1 MAETKP
7 APGDWIG
14 ASLLRREDARFLIGK
29 GQFVADIRLPG
40 LEDACFVRS
49 PMGHASLRGL
59 RRPAEW
65 AERVYTHDELG
76 PFQALP
82 AGPDIPGYRNV
93 AYPVLATDRVC
104 FAGQP
109 IAAVVAPTRGEA
121 EDIAGLVELDLDALP
136 AVTDAVLAMAPDSP
150 RIHDAWPDNA
160 FITSGARAGDA
171 AAVAA
176 TAPVRI
182 TRRLRM
188 NRQSIVPLEG
198 RAALAY
204 WDHRLDE
211 LVVYL
216 STQGAHVM
224 RLGIAQALGISEH
237 KVHVIAP
244 DVGGGF
250 GGKNRLTPEEIAVC
264 ALALKRGH
272 PVRWIEDRR
281 EHLMAA
287 PQAREHVYDLTL
299 YADRDGT
306 MLALEG
312 DVYIDAGAYP
322 LWPTGAFAEA
332 SMAVRNLTG
341 PYRIRHIA
349 LRNHTVATNKP
360 PMGPYRGVARPG
372 ACFAMERLADELAR
386 ELGLEPIEI
395 RRRNMVTAGEMPY
408 VTAAGMRL
416 DNGDYPASLDEAA
429 RSIGLDAI
437 RARQRTGE
445 PDGRRIGVGFAF
457 YTEQSGHGLKEWAR
471 RGARVMPSYETCT
484 VRMLP
489 DGSAQVLVGIQ
500 NHGQGL
506 ETTLSQIAAQELRLD
521 PARIAVRH
529 GDTAVS
535 PFGFGTFASRSTVFA
550 GGAVARSCRILAE
563 KIRRIGGHLIQ
574 TDPVETRLEDG
585 HVVGPSGAAVSFAE
599 IGRAAHVRQEMM
611 PPGVDPVLE
620 ATATYEPADSSGTFS
635 YSTHAALVAVDPL
648 TGGTE
653 LLDYVVAE
661 DCGTMV
667 NPLIVDGQVTG
678 GVIQGIGTALYEEVP
693 YDESGQPLAT
703 TFADYHMPCA
713 TEMPRVRISHFVTPS
728 AITEYGIKGM
738 GEGGAIAPPAAIANA
753 LADAFRDSG
762 AQFNETPCTPRR
774 VVAALEAAEVPT

>member
-1 MAETKP
+1 MTEVEIR
-7 APGDWIG
+7 PGDWIG
-14 ASLLRREDARFLIGK
+14 ARVLRREDERFLLGK
-29 GQFVADIRLPG
+29 GQYVADIRMPG
-40 LEDACFVRS
+40 MEDACFVRS
-49 PMGHASLRGL
+49 PMGHGVLRDVRKPEEGKGQ
-59 RRPAEW
+59 
-65 AERVYTHDELG
+65 VYSAADLG
-76 PFQALP
+76 PFYDLP

-93 AYPVLATDRVC
+93 HYPPLATQRVL
-104 FAGQP
+104 FVGQP
-109 IAAVVAPTRGEA
+109 VAICVAPTRGEA
-121 EDIAGLVELDLDALP
+121 EDIAGLVDLDIEELP
-136 AVTDAVLAMAPDSP
+136 AVVDTVTAMAPDSP
-150 RIHDAWPDNA
+150 RVHEGWPDNA
-160 FITSGARAGDA
+160 YIVSGAKGGDVD
-171 AAVAA
+171 AV
-176 TAPVRI
+176 TGGSIRI
-182 TRRLRM
+182 TRKLRM
-188 NRQSIVPLEG
+188 NRQSVVPLEG
-198 RAALAY
+198 RSVLAY

-224 RLGIAQALGISEH
+224 RLGLAQSLGLSEH

-264 ALALKRGH
+264 ALALKRGN

-299 YADRDGT
+299 HANAEGRL
-306 MLALEG
+306 LALEG
-312 DVYIDAGAYP
+312 DVYVDGGAYP

-341 PYRIRHIA
+341 AYRIPNIR
-349 LRNHTVATNKP
+349 LRNFTVATNKP

-372 ACFAMERLADELAR
+372 ACFAIERMVDEMAR
-386 ELGLEPIEI
+386 ELRMEPVEL
-395 RRRNMVTAGEMPY
+395 RRRNLVTAPEMPY
-408 VTAAGMRL
+408 VTAAGMKL
-416 DNGDYPASLDEAA
+416 DTGDYPAALEEAV
-429 RSIGLDAI
+429 RSVGLGEL
-437 RARQRTGE
+437 RRRQAQGE
-445 PDGRRIGVGFAF
+445 PDGRRIGVGFAI

-489 DGSAQVLVGIQ
+489 DGSVQLLVGIQ
-500 NHGQGL
+500 SHGQGL
-506 ETTLSQIAAQELRLD
+506 ETSLAQIAAHELRMD

-550 GGAVARSCRILAE
+550 GGAVARTCRILAE
-563 KIRRIGGHLIQ
+563 KLRRIGAHLLQ
-574 TDPVETRLEDG
+574 ADPSAVRLEG
-585 HVVGPSGAAVSFAE
+585 GAVHGSGNAVPYSE

-611 PPGVDPVLE
+611 PMGIDPVLE
-620 ATATYEPADSSGTFS
+620 ATATYEPEDSAGTFS
-635 YSTHAALVAVDPL
+635 YSAHAAVIAVDPR
-648 TGGTE
+648 TGTTE

-661 DCGTMV
+661 DCGTMI
-667 NPLIVDGQVTG
+667 NPMIVDGQVTG
-678 GVIQGIGTALYEEVP
+678 GVIQGIGTALLEEVP
-693 YDESGQPLAT
+693 YDETGQPLAT

-713 TEMPRVRISHFVTPS
+713 SEMPNVRISHFVTPS
-728 AITEYGIKGM
+728 EITEYGVKGM

-753 LADAFRDSG
+753 LGDAFRDVG

-774 VVAALEAAEVPT
+774 VVQALDRAGFAA

>member
-1 MAETKP
+1 MAHGEMKQ
-7 APGDWIG
+7 GDWVG
-14 ASLLRREDARFLIGK
+14 ARVLRREDERFLLGK
-29 GQFVADIRLPG
+29 GQYVSDVRMPG
-40 LEDACFVRS
+40 IEEVCFVRS
-49 PMGHASLRGL
+49 PVGHGILHGVRKPAGLETQVYDAS
-59 RRPAEW
+59 
-65 AERVYTHDELG
+65 DLG
-76 PFQALP
+76 PFGNLP
-82 AGPDIPGYRNV
+82 AGPEIPGYRNV
-93 AYPVLATDRVC
+93 AYPPLATSRVL

-109 IAAVVAPTRGEA
+109 VAACVAPTRGEA
-121 EDIAGLVELDLDALP
+121 EDLANMVELEVDELP
-136 AVTDAVLAMAPDSP
+136 AVTDTVRAMSSDSP
-150 RIHDAWPDNA
+150 IIHEGWPDNA
-160 FITSGARAGDA
+160 YIVSGATAGDVSA
-171 AAVAA
+171 AADGSL
-176 TAPVRI
+176 RI

-188 NRQSIVPLEG
+188 NRQSVVPLEG
-198 RAALAY
+198 RCVLAY

-224 RLGIAQALGISEH
+224 RIGLAQSLGLSEH

-264 ALALKRGH
+264 ALALKRGT

-299 YADRDGT
+299 HADREGT
-306 MLALEG
+306 LLALEG
-312 DVYIDAGAYP
+312 DVYIDGGAYP

-341 PYRIRHIA
+341 AYRIRNIRF
-349 LRNHTVATNKP
+349 RNFTVATNKP

-372 ACFAMERLADELAR
+372 ACFALERLIDEMAR
-386 ELGLEPIEI
+386 ELGMDPVEL
-395 RRRNMVTAGEMPY
+395 RRRNLVSAAEMPY
-408 VTAAGMRL
+408 VTAAGMKL
-416 DNGDYPASLDEAA
+416 DTGDYPAALEEAVHSVDLA
-429 RSIGLDAI
+429 GVR
-437 RARQRTGE
+437 RRQAVGE
-445 PDGRRIGVGFAF
+445 SDGRRIGVGFAI

-489 DGSAQVLVGIQ
+489 DGSVQLLVGIQ

-506 ETTLSQIAAQELRLD
+506 ETSLAQIAAHELRMH

-550 GGAVARSCRILAE
+550 GGAVARTCRILAE
-563 KIRRIGGHLIQ
+563 KLKRIGAHLLQ
-574 TDPVETRLEDG
+574 ADPATVRLEDG
-585 HVVGPSGAAVSFAE
+585 AVHGSGNAVPYSE

-611 PPGVDPVLE
+611 PLGVDPVLE
-620 ATATYEPADSSGTFS
+620 ATATYEPEDSAGTFS
-635 YSTHAALVAVDPL
+635 YSAHAAVVAVDPF
-648 TGGTE
+648 TGMTE
-653 LLDYVVAE
+653 VLDYVVAE
-661 DCGTMV
+661 DCGTMI
-667 NPLIVDGQVTG
+667 NPMIVDGQVIG
-678 GVIQGIGTALYEEVP
+678 GVVQGIGTALLEEVP
-693 YDESGQPLAT
+693 YDEAGQPLAT

-713 TEMPRVRISHFVTPS
+713 SEMPNIRISHFVTPS
-728 AITEYGIKGM
+728 QITEYGVKGM

-753 LADAFRDSG
+753 LADAFLDVA

-774 VVAALEAAEVPT
+774 VVEALDRAGFAL